1 MPDFSNQKLNTG
13 LARIMRR
20 KGVTTDLPPATDVWT
35 DFLLAVNS
43 CLESYEKNRDL
54 LDASAKISSGRLRRL
69 YEQLKIESSLRLA
82 DSERHQ
88 LELESD
94 VQKRTADLW
103 DAQRELEEINKRLR
117 HDATHDSLTGVFNR
131 SYFIKELNRR
141 FEICRSSSWKNHIAV
156 FYVDLDKFKRINDAL
171 GHEVGDQLLIAFAE
185 RMRGVLNPGD
195 CLARLGGDEFT
206 ILSTLIELTDE
217 KKLAD
222 RIVAEFETP
231 FQCGGMEVAIQA
243 SVGSVV
249 ANENHAV
256 AQEMMR
262 DADIAMY
269 RAKKKSSPF
278 ISFDQQMF
286 DDVQES
292 LTLERELKIA
302 ISERQ
307 FIVNYQPI
315 VDIRNNQICST
326 ESLARWDHPERG
338 TLSPFKFINIAEESG
353 CIASIDRIIFEET
366 CRTLR
371 DWFDNSIVPADHKV
385 NVNFSSGQL
394 ERFDSIP
401 FLLKTM
407 EKYNLESSQ
416 IIIEILE
423 SHLLEDT
430 GQASQNIN
438 DLSNLG
444 FEIYIDDFGTGYS
457 SLSYLAKYPIDGLK
471 IDRIFVRDAEEKP
484 ENQELIR
491 SIVAMAAA
499 LNVKVVIEGVETI
512 EQLKLVNDLGC
523 HIVQGYV
530 FSMPMDEQ
538 VTTGYLNFNSH
549 LEITQELDCLK
560 SIDCIDMP
568 KAFNSN
574 LMR

>member
-1 MPDFSNQKLNTG
+1 MTDLFNQKLNVG

-20 KGVTTDLPPATDVWT
+20 KGVTADKQPSPDCWE
-35 DFLLAVNS
+35 DFLLAIDS
-43 CLESYEKNRDL
+43 CLESYEKNRKL
-54 LDASAKISSGRLRRL
+54 LDASAKISSSKLRLL

-82 DSERHQ
+82 ESERHQ
-88 LELESD
+88 HELEGD
-94 VQKRTADLW
+94 VRKRTTDLLE
-103 DAQRELEEINKRLR
+103 AQRELEQINKRLR
-117 HDATHDSLTGVFNR
+117 YDATHDSLTGVFNR
-131 SYFIKELNRR
+131 SYFIGELNRR
-141 FEICRSSSWKNHIAV
+141 FEICRDSAWKNRIAV
-156 FYVDLDKFKRINDAL
+156 FYVDLDKFKRINDTL
-171 GHEVGDQLLIAFAE
+171 GHEVGDQLLIAFAK
-185 RMRGVLNPGD
+185 RMRNVLNPGD

-206 ILSTLIELTDE
+206 ILSTLTDLADE
-217 KKLAD
+217 KKLAGK
-222 RIVAEFETP
+222 IVAEFEVP
-231 FQCGGMEVAIQA
+231 FQCGGMEVAIRA
-243 SVGSVV
+243 SVGCVV
-249 ANENHAV
+249 ANANHAV

-269 RAKKKSSPF
+269 RAKKKRAPF

-292 LTLERELKIA
+292 LALERELKIA

-307 FIVNYQPI
+307 FIVNYQPV
-315 VDIRNNQICST
+315 VDLRNNRICST

-338 TLSPFKFINIAEESG
+338 TISPYKFINIAEESG

-371 DWFDNSIVPADHKV
+371 DWLNNSIVSANHKV

-401 FLLKTM
+401 FLLTTM
-407 EKYNLESSQ
+407 ETFGLKSSQ

-430 GQASQNIN
+430 GQASQNIR
-438 DLSNLG
+438 DLSDLG

-457 SLSYLAKYPIDGLK
+457 SLSYLAKYPINGIK
-471 IDRIFVRDAEEKP
+471 IDRMFVRDAEDKP

-523 HIVQGYV
+523 HVVQGYV
-530 FSMPMDEQ
+530 FSKPMNEQ
-538 VTTGYLNFNSH
+538 ISTRYLNTDGH
-549 LEITQELDCLK
+549 LEITQELDCLNA
-560 SIDCIDMP
+560 IDCIQP
-568 KAFNSN
+568 C
-574 LMR
+574 

>member
-1 MPDFSNQKLNTG
+1 MTDFSNQNFNTG

-20 KGVTTDLPPATDVWT
+20 KGVTADQAPAFECWK
-35 DFLLAVNS
+35 DFLLAIDS
-43 CLESYEKNRDL
+43 CLEDYEKNREL
-54 LDASAKISSGRLRRL
+54 LDASAKISSTKLRRL

-82 DSERHQ
+82 ESERHQ
-88 LELESD
+88 HELESD
-94 VQKRTADLW
+94 VEKRTADLHE
-103 DAQRELEEINKRLR
+103 AQIELRKINKRLKY
-117 HDATHDSLTGVFNR
+117 DATHDSLTGVFNR
-131 SYFIKELNRR
+131 AYFIDELNRR
-141 FEICRSSSWKNHIAV
+141 FEISCNSSWNDRIAV
-156 FYVDLDKFKRINDAL
+156 FYVDFDKFKRINDTL

-206 ILSTLIELTDE
+206 ILSTLTELEDE
-217 KKLAD
+217 KNLAA

-249 ANENHAV
+249 ASEKHAV

-269 RAKKKSSPF
+269 SAKKKRSPF
-278 ISFDQQMF
+278 ISFDQEMF
-286 DDVQES
+286 DDMQES
-292 LTLERELKIA
+292 LALERELKIA

-307 FIVNYQPI
+307 FVVNYQPI
-315 VDIRNNQICST
+315 VDLRNNRVCST

-338 TLSPFKFINIAEESG
+338 MISPFKFITIAEESG

-371 DWFDNSIVPADHKV
+371 DWLDNSIVLADHKV

-394 ERFDSIP
+394 ERIDSIP

-407 EKYNLESSQ
+407 KKFGLKSSQ

-430 GQASQNIN
+430 GQASQNIH
-438 DLSNLG
+438 DLSDLG

-457 SLSYLAKYPIDGLK
+457 SLSYLAKYPINGLK
-471 IDRIFVRDAEEKP
+471 IDRMFVRDAEEKP

-523 HIVQGYV
+523 HVVQGYV
-530 FSMPMDEQ
+530 LAKPMDEQ
-538 VTTGYLNFNSH
+538 ITTGYLNSNSH
-549 LEITQELDCLK
+549 VDIVQELDCLNA
-560 SIDCIDMP
+560 IDCIP
-568 KAFNSN
+568 HIEF
-574 LMR
+574 LR

>member
-1 MPDFSNQKLNTG
+1 MTDSSNQPVNAG

-20 KGVTTDLPPATDVWT
+20 RGVTADKPPASGCWE
-35 DFLLAVNS
+35 DFLLAIDS
-43 CLESYEKNRDL
+43 CLESYEKNREL
-54 LDASAKISSGRLRRL
+54 LDASAKISSSKLRRL

-88 LELESD
+88 HELESD
-94 VQKRTADLW
+94 VRERTADLME
-103 DAQRELEEINKRLR
+103 AQRKLEQINERLR
-117 HDATHDSLTGVFNR
+117 YDATHDSLTGVFNR
-131 SYFIKELNRR
+131 SYFIDELNRR
-141 FEICRSSSWKNHIAV
+141 FEISRDSDWKDQIAV
-156 FYVDLDKFKRINDAL
+156 FYVDFDKFKRINDTL

-185 RMRGVLNPGD
+185 RMRAVLNPGD

-206 ILSTLIELTDE
+206 ILSNLTELADE
-217 KKLAD
+217 KKLAG

-231 FQCGGMEVAIQA
+231 FQCGGLEVAIQA

-249 ANENHAV
+249 ANEKHAV

-269 RAKKKSSPF
+269 RAKKNRAPF

-286 DDVQES
+286 NDVQES
-292 LTLERELKIA
+292 LALERELKIA

-307 FIVNYQPI
+307 FVVNYQPI
-315 VDIRNNQICST
+315 VDLRNSKICST

-338 TLSPFKFINIAEESG
+338 MISPYKFITIAEESG

-371 DWFDNSIVPADHKV
+371 DWLDNSVVSADHKV

-394 ERFDSIP
+394 ERTDSIP

-407 EKYNLESSQ
+407 DEFGLKSSQ

-430 GQASQNIN
+430 GQASQNIH
-438 DLSNLG
+438 DLSHLG

-457 SLSYLAKYPIDGLK
+457 SLSYLAKYPINGLK
-471 IDRIFVRDAEEKP
+471 IDRMFVRDAEEKL

-499 LNVKVVIEGVETI
+499 LNVKVVIEGVETT

-523 HIVQGYV
+523 HVVQGYV
-530 FSMPMDEQ
+530 FSKPMNEQ
-538 VTTGYLNFNSH
+538 IATGYLDSQGH
-549 LEITQELDCLK
+549 DEITQELDCLNA
-560 SIDCIDMP
+560 IDGLPRIACV
-568 KAFNSN
+568 
-574 LMR
+574 